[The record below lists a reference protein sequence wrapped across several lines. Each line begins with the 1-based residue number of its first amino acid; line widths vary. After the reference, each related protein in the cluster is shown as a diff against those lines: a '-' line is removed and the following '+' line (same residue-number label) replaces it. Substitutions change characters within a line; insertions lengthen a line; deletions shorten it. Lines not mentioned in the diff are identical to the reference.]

1 MIIFVLVVS
10 LELMWG
16 LYDYCWVLIVKV
28 RHIIQLGWEGG
39 ALSCL
44 CYRHNFYI
52 VAPLRNINIEIY
64 EMLQSRNI
72 PTLGIHESCKRS
84 IGIHN

>member
-1 MIIFVLVVS
+1 
-10 LELMWG
+10 MWG
-16 LYDYCWVLIVKV
+16 LYDYWLVFIVKV
-28 RHIIQLGWEGG
+28 RNIIQLGCEGG
-39 ALSCL
+39 AWSCL

-72 PTLGIHESCKRS
+72 PTLGIHKSCKQY
-84 IGIHN
+84 IGFNNHGEAG